1 MNSAAWLLRG
11 LLAAL
16 LGMTS
21 EIVLW
26 TAPDA
31 RPLFDWLVVSAAY
44 LALSAFLL
52 DLAARCRLRDL
63 YGLMAL
69 TGVYGLIN
77 AALLNPATAFVDFP
91 RTFFT
96 RAMGGHTL
104 MGLLALALWLRL
116 TDGRPFS
123 RAGRAVTAALAVCL
137 GGMWGYWAHYAPPVF
152 AAGADTPLIA
162 VVGWFALFVVLAL
175 ALTAALRRSA
185 LSLPAESF
193 RLSRAGGAFVVIAL
207 LPVLVARLTS
217 GALDGVQSAT
227 VVLFALFCTGIIW
240 FQKRRK
246 GATLLD
252 SRTTAVPLGALGVL
266 FALMLIAGAVGYHL
280 PRGGGETDPLAVI
293 GSLLTAYG
301 LVWLPLVTFV
311 LGAREF
317 NKQARAM
324 RL

>member
-31 RPLFDWLVVSAAY
+31 RPLFDWMVVSAAY
-44 LALSAFLL
+44 LALSALLL
-52 DLAARCRLRDL
+52 DLAARYRLRDL

-69 TGVYGLIN
+69 AGIYGLIN

-116 TDGRPFS
+116 TDGRPLR
-123 RAGRAVTAALAVCL
+123 RAGRVFTGALAVCL
-137 GGMWGYWAHYAPPVF
+137 GGVWGYWAHYAPPVF

-162 VVGWFALFVVLAL
+162 VVGWFALFVVLTL

-185 LSLPAESF
+185 LSLPVESF
-193 RLSRAGGAFVVIAL
+193 RLSRAGGAFVLIAL
-207 LPVLVARLTS
+207 LPVLVARLTA

-227 VVLFALFCTGIIW
+227 VILFALFCAGIIW

-252 SRTTAVPLGALGVL
+252 ARSTAVPLSALGAL
-266 FALMLIAGAVGYHL
+266 FALTLIAGVIGYHL
-280 PRGGGETDPLAVI
+280 PRGGSEADPLAVI